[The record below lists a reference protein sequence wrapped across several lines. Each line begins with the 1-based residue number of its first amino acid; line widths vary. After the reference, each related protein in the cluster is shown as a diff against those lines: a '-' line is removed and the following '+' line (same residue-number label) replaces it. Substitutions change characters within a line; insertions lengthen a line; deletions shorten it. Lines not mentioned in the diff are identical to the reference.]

1 MAENGTSSVDETRE
15 KSRLRKIDIHLMVP
29 LWVIFVFGFLDR
41 INLGNISVLGIMPE
55 LRMTGTEMTIAMQIY
70 FVPYILTD
78 IPSNIILK
86 IFASSTWISA
96 LSFFWGL
103 VEGAF
108 GGLLAFALYHMHGLG
123 GYSGWRWIFIIE
135 GLLSIVFAMPVKFII
150 ADWPEHAKFL
160 SEDEKQLLRERNSRD
175 DGGGARM
182 DRLDGPAWK
191 RIMSDWK
198 LYVGS
203 LIYLPLVTPQP
214 FLSPLLSNP
223 LGGLNVHVRY
233 MAVFIVTTGCYIV
246 QPVAIVWMANNL
258 SGHYKRAIGLA
269 IQIGL
274 GNLGG
279 IVASNIFNSD
289 AAPRYTVG
297 YSVSLAMVVLCGIM
311 GTVFAAGLAIENKK
325 RDQGQRDYRFQL
337 DETIRNNLGDDD
349 PTFRFSL

>member
-1 MAENGTSSVDETRE
+1 MSMYYHRYDFQKRFSF
-15 KSRLRKIDIHLMVP
+15 
-29 LWVIFVFGFLDR
+29 LW
-41 INLGNISVLGIMPE
+41 
-55 LRMTGTEMTIAMQIY
+55 A
-70 FVPYILTD
+70 
-78 IPSNIILK
+78 
-86 IFASSTWISA
+86 A
-96 LSFFWGL
+96 GL

-223 LGGLNVHVRY
+223 LGTLEWIARCT
-233 MAVFIVTTGCYIV
+233 VF
-246 QPVAIVWMANNL
+246 L
-258 SGHYKRAIGLA
+258 SGRL
-269 IQIGL
+269 Q
-274 GNLGG
+274 
-279 IVASNIFNSD
+279 
-289 AAPRYTVG
+289 
-297 YSVSLAMVVLCGIM
+297 
-311 GTVFAAGLAIENKK
+311 
-325 RDQGQRDYRFQL
+325 
-337 DETIRNNLGDDD
+337 
-349 PTFRFSL
+349 